1 MRENTSQEGA
11 APVQSLAACPVLEDV
26 AAAREVFWANPGIWP
41 ASRAL
46 PGLPVGAA
54 EVADAALRLERFRP
68 YLAQVFPAT
77 RPDGGRIESPLR
89 ETPALARAL
98 AHTLGGPGRTFPGRL
113 FAKLDSDLPISGS
126 IKARGGIYEVLKF
139 AEAVALEHG
148 LLKPDGDYAVLAT
161 PEARRLFAGYSVAV
175 GSTGNLGLSIGIMS
189 AELGFQA
196 TVHMSADA
204 RAWKKAL
211 LRSKGVRVV
220 EHAADYSLA
229 VAEGRR
235 QTEGDPRCHFVD
247 DENSQDLFLGYA
259 VAGERLKAQ
268 LAEQGVPVDETH
280 PLFVYLPCGV
290 GGGPGGVTLGLKLAF
305 GDAVRC
311 YFAEPTH
318 APAMLVGLCTGQHE
332 QISVQDLG
340 LDGRTEADGLA
351 VGRPSGFVGRT
362 LEHLIDGVFTVQ
374 DDALF
379 RMLALAARTE
389 GLRLEPSGA
398 AGIPGAVRVALEGAA
413 GPVGVAGQ
421 ATHIFWATGGGMVPA
436 EEWASYDAR
445 GKALLGA

>member
-1 MRENTSQEGA
+1 MRENGSQKNMA
-11 APVQSLAACPVLEDV
+11 SVQSLAACPVLDEV
-26 AAAREVFWANPGIWP
+26 AAAREVFWSNPGAWP

-54 EVADAALRLERFRP
+54 DVADAAQRLERFRP
-68 YLAQVFPAT
+68 YLAQVFPDT
-77 RPDGGRIESPLR
+77 RKDGGRIESPLR

-98 AHTLGGPGRTFPGRL
+98 AGPGRSFPGRL
-113 FAKLDSDLPISGS
+113 FAKLDSEMPISGS

-148 LLKPDGDYAVLAT
+148 LLQPDGDYAVLAS
-161 PEARRLFAGYSVAV
+161 PEARALFSGYAVAV
-175 GSTGNLGLSIGIMS
+175 GSTGNLGLSIGVMS

-196 TVHMSADA
+196 TVHMSAEA

-235 QTEGDPRCHFVD
+235 QAEGDPRCHFVD
-247 DENSQDLFLGYA
+247 DENSKDLFLGYA
-259 VAGERLKAQ
+259 VAGERLGAQ
-268 LAEQGVPVDETH
+268 LAQQGVPVDAEH

-318 APAMLVGLCTGQHE
+318 APAMLVGLCTGLHE
-332 QISVQDLG
+332 GISVRDLG
-340 LDGRTEADGLA
+340 LDVRTEADGLA

-374 DDALF
+374 DDDLF
-379 RMLALAARTE
+379 RMLSLAARTD

-398 AGIPGAVRVALEGAA
+398 AGIPGATRVALDGAA
-413 GPVGVAGQ
+413 GAVGSSEN

-436 EEWASYDAR
+436 EDWASYDAR
-445 GKALLGA
+445 GKALLDA